1 MGKPG
6 SFIKRFTD
14 IIFSIL
20 ILIITFP
27 ILLISALAIKLDS
40 KGPVFFIQER
50 TGLNGKPFRMYKLR
64 GMVENALEIGPQLT
78 QMNDPRI
85 TRVGKFL
92 RRTSIDEIP
101 QVFNVLK
108 GDMSLI
114 GPRPEIIPITTT
126 FNQEQTKVFNFK
138 PGITGYSQI
147 NGRQMLTPDERIKME
162 VKYYSKASFWSD
174 FVIAIST
181 FKVVLNNKGNI

>member
-101 QVFNVLK
+101 QAFNVLK

-126 FNQEQTKVFNFK
+126 FNQEQTKVFTFK
-138 PGITGYSQI
+138 PGITGYSQV

>member
-138 PGITGYSQI
+138 PGITGYSQV

>member
-101 QVFNVLK
+101 QAFNVLK

-138 PGITGYSQI
+138 PGITGYSQV

>member
-1 MGKPG
+1 
-6 SFIKRFTD
+6 
-14 IIFSIL
+14 
-20 ILIITFP
+20 
-27 ILLISALAIKLDS
+27 
-40 KGPVFFIQER
+40 
-50 TGLNGKPFRMYKLR
+50 
-64 GMVENALEIGPQLT
+64 LEIGPQLT

-101 QVFNVLK
+101 QAFNVLK

-138 PGITGYSQI
+138 PGITGYSQV

>member
-101 QVFNVLK
+101 QAFNVLK

>member
-138 PGITGYSQI
+138 PGITGYSQV

-162 VKYYSKASFWSD
+162 VKYYSKANFWSD

>member
-147 NGRQMLTPDERIKME
+147 NGRQMLTPDERIKIE
-162 VKYYSKASFWSD
+162 VEYYSKENFWSD
-174 FVIAIST
+174 LKIILLT
-181 FKVVLNNKGNI
+181 FKVIMNNKGNI